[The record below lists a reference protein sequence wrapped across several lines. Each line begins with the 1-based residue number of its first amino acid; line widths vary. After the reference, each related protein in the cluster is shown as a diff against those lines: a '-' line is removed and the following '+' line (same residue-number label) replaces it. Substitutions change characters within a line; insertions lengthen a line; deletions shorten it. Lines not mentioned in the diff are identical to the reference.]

1 MAEIAESSLGTLRR
15 PNNTRGRWLNQSV
28 PDNRALTRPHQ
39 APLHQATLD
48 CGWKDV
54 VGEWMIPRNFQ
65 RLIQIELVNCAPRSE
80 VITDRT
86 PKVGTQDWSKTLAH
100 SSAVVDW
107 RGIVS
112 GHLLFLSTM
121 VNRNVYPQD
130 WGRGSTRSTW
140 IWENLRPGT
149 GICWMGDLIWVW
161 ILLCWQSRQDW
172 DHKFTSMDRPS

>member
-1 MAEIAESSLGTLRR
+1 
-15 PNNTRGRWLNQSV
+15 
-28 PDNRALTRPHQ
+28 
-39 APLHQATLD
+39 
-48 CGWKDV
+48 
-54 VGEWMIPRNFQ
+54 MIPRNLQ

-130 WGRGSTRSTW
+130 
-140 IWENLRPGT
+140 
-149 GICWMGDLIWVW
+149 
-161 ILLCWQSRQDW
+161 
-172 DHKFTSMDRPS
+172 